1 MKKDWKAG
9 MLAPAEARREEKV
22 FVPVMQR
29 ARICLFHKSVFY
41 LVRIWELGPEER
53 TPSVGERE
61 KKNLTQKQAPTKT
74 ASS

>member
-29 ARICLFHKSVFY
+29 ARICLFVHLSVFAQY
-41 LVRIWELGPEER
+41 
-53 TPSVGERE
+53 S
-61 KKNLTQKQAPTKT
+61 N
-74 ASS
+74 ASWGAKRKSSS